1 MAKACG
7 RDTLTRSRL
16 YLGRTLRPQ
25 CHAEVAQGGP
35 SPAEANRTRVERD
48 ARERLALPV
57 TMAAHVTSA
66 RDATRRIDH
75 LIGAAQVLSV
85 SEDSAART
93 PKRRRHRNLAQWRH
107 DHRSIGLRIGAGAT

>member
-1 MAKACG
+1 
-7 RDTLTRSRL
+7 
-16 YLGRTLRPQ
+16 
-25 CHAEVAQGGP
+25 VAQGGP
-35 SPAEANRTRVERD
+35 SPAGANRTRVERD
-48 ARERLALPV
+48 ARERLALRV

-93 PKRRRHRNLAQWRH
+93 PSEGDTGTWRSGGTTIEVL
-107 DHRSIGLRIGAGAT
+107 D